1 MIGGKHMEAQVTT
14 GLTRNKELELLRKMI
29 VTEVDLGYD
38 KRQNVLM
45 SGSVDGCNRISYCS
59 CDCNDSSW

>member
-1 MIGGKHMEAQVTT
+1 MEAQATI
-14 GLTRNKELELLRKMI
+14 GLKKNMDLELLKKMI

-38 KRQNVLM
+38 KRQNVLL
-45 SGSVDGCNRISYCS
+45 SCNVDGCNRISHCS